1 MLVGKNG
8 NDVTKTG
15 DFAMKDDAYKIA
27 DIEIVDEGVDVFFK
41 DGLSGVIKFDI
52 FSISSPIIEVNL
64 ESPYCA
70 VFSREDG
77 KKNKIPWDFLRRELD
92 SDFRDNEKE
101 DALAARR
108 RLGRRISEIRNAK
121 DLTQE
126 KLATRAGLNRTTIS
140 RIETGKHPTSFDT
153 LHDISVALDVSL
165 PELVTLDKPA
175 EKVA

>member
-1 MLVGKNG
+1 
-8 NDVTKTG
+8 
-15 DFAMKDDAYKIA
+15 MKDDAYKIA
-27 DIEIVDEGVDVFFK
+27 DIEIVEEGVKVFFE

-52 FSISSPIIEVNL
+52 FSIPSPIIEVNL

-70 VFSREDG
+70 ILLREDG
-77 KKNKIPWDFLRRELD
+77 EKTKIPWDFLRRELD

-126 KLATRAGLNRTTIS
+126 ELSTRAGLSRTTIS
-140 RIETGKHPTSFDT
+140 RIETGKHPTNFDT
-153 LHDISVALDVSL
+153 LHDISAALDVSL
-165 PELVTLDKPA
+165 PELVALDKPA